1 MGTSAVR
8 LARPNADLRLGT
20 TAVFQHRA
28 IDTTFDEAEQLAA
41 ESIGVE
47 MSDGADRNNI
57 AATGVAYRDDVQAGA
72 MAQAMA
78 RQHIANYRLI
88 PEVHAALRFLHSSGE
103 LAGVGTVGLYDLGSS
118 GLSVSIVDLG
128 TGEIVATE
136 RSLDVGGNMFDALIR
151 DNQLGRQQGIFGDVD
166 ARDFEI
172 RCRTAKEQLSD
183 SGAVCL
189 PGSGGLILLSREAF
203 EAMIAVPVENSA
215 RMVKDLIDRSGRTVD
230 ALVLVGGGSNIPL
243 VRDTLGSWTG
253 LRLITP
259 DEPELVA
266 AKGAALLATP
276 VESAT
281 NGHASVPT
289 NGHAAVPTNGH
300 APVPTNGHVP
310 VQTNGHAAVQTNG
323 HAPVPTNHHARVPTN
338 DLTQVPTNDLTQVP
352 TNGHVPVPTNDHA
365 QVPTNNSTP
374 VPTNEHA
381 EFENRAPQK
390 VPYDPLKDPLPTEQ
404 IAYSEAPAAPTE
416 AYAVDG
422 RGNAPSEVDAVEP
435 RTQSPAPASETP
447 RNRTAEPDVRPV
459 SDPRSANVPSW
470 LTGSPDGRAATAPKR
485 SRVPVVAAVVLA
497 VIAAIGLALGYG
509 GTRESET
516 SVQTPATTDAPA
528 APSTAVTTTN
538 PPLTTTAPS
547 TVPPTTTPAPAPVEV
562 APPASNNG
570 GGGGGGNAPAPA
582 PAPPPLI
589 PGLPEFT
596 LPNIVLPPLPVI
608 PGF

>member
-1 MGTSAVR
+1 MSSVLGVSVGTSAVR
-8 LARPNADLRLGT
+8 LARPNADLRSGA
-20 TAVFQHRA
+20 TAVFRHRA

-47 MSDGADRNNI
+47 ISDGADRNNI

-103 LAGVGTVGLYDLGSS
+103 LAGLGTVALYDLGSS

-151 DNQLGRQQGIFGDVD
+151 DNQLGRQQGIFSDVD

-276 VESAT
+276 VEHAT

-289 NGHAAVPTNGH
+289 NGHSSVSANGPAPASTNGLAAV
-300 APVPTNGHVP
+300 
-310 VQTNGHAAVQTNG
+310 
-323 HAPVPTNHHARVPTN
+323 
-338 DLTQVPTNDLTQVP
+338 
-352 TNGHVPVPTNDHA
+352 
-365 QVPTNNSTP
+365 
-374 VPTNEHA
+374 
-381 EFENRAPQK
+381 ENRPPEK
-390 VPYDPLKDPLPTEQ
+390 PPYDPLKDPLPAERV
-404 IAYSEAPAAPTE
+404 AYSETAYSESAYSETTSSDSGHRETPVTTE
-416 AYAVDG
+416 AY
-422 RGNAPSEVDAVEP
+422 SVDAANGLTRSDTRPDAVSAPDVSQSRPQPDVPAGPPP
-435 RTQSPAPASETP
+435 RSRA
-447 RNRTAEPDVRPV
+447 AESDVRPV
-459 SDPRSANVPSW
+459 SDPRSANAPSW
-470 LTGSPDGRAATAPKR
+470 LTGAPDGRADTAPRR

-497 VIAAIGLALGYG
+497 VIAAVGLALGYG
-509 GTRESET
+509 GTSANNTGVET
-516 SVQTPATTDAPA
+516 PVTTQAPVSPSAVPTTSSA
-528 APSTAVTTTN
+528 AP
-538 PPLTTTAPS
+538 PS
-547 TVPPTTTPAPAPVEV
+547 TLSSVPPTTSPVTTAPPAPAEQ
-562 APPASNNG
+562 APSASNNG
-570 GGGGGGNAPAPA
+570 GGGGAAVPAPAPA
-582 PAPPPLI
+582 PAPAPII
-589 PGLPEFT
+589 PGLPQFT

-608 PGF
+608 PGL